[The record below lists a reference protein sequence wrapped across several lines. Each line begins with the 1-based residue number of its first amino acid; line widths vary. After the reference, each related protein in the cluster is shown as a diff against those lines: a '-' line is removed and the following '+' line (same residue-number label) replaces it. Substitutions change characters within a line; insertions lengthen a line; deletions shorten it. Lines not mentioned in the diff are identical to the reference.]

1 MQKNRTTTER
11 EEEYYVLQC
20 HFYFLFAVEQRIW
33 SAGKRKRRCDDYF
46 TDSASIPTSF
56 IGTEV
61 LEDGYFRLTEEN
73 IENHFKDRFELCKK
87 LFEQAS
93 LSDFCEGIKDGIM
106 PVELIIDETYK
117 TYIVCDY
124 NPDDLSE
131 CCSMT
136 LDSFLRKAYQEI
148 RSNEEKIRY
157 IVGCCG
163 YHC

>member
-1 MQKNRTTTER
+1 MYNTVFFIANKPLSKEFEVAEN
-11 EEEYYVLQC
+11 VKDV
-20 HFYFLFAVEQRIW
+20 AMDGI
-33 SAGKRKRRCDDYF
+33 ADYF
-46 TDSASIPTSF
+46 TDSQPIPSSF
-56 IGTEV
+56 VGTEV
-61 LEDGYFRLTEEN
+61 LKDGYFRLTEED

-106 PVELIIDETYK
+106 PVELIIDETYE